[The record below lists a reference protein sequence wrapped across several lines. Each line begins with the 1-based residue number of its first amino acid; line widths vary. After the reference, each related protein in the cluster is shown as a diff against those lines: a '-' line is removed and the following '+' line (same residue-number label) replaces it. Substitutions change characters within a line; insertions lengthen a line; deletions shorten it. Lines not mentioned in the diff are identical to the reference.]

1 MATITKTIPTKTR
14 KGTYKAVLLKKRSE
28 LLASVRREPDALVT
42 SIRTPDVDEFA
53 VKSAMQDVAA
63 VTLDLRSR
71 MLKDIERS
79 LKQLAEG
86 TYGVCEGCGEEIS
99 ANRLQALP
107 WARYCLT
114 CQELRSRN

>member
-1 MATITKTIPTKTR
+1 MATLTKTTR
-14 KGTYKAVLLKKRSE
+14 KGNYKALLLKKRSE
-28 LLASVRREPDALVT
+28 LIASVRREPDALAT
-42 SIRTPDVDEFA
+42 SIQTPDADEFA
-53 VKSAMQDVAA
+53 VKSAMQDVTAL
-63 VTLDLRSR
+63 TLDLRSR

-79 LKQLAEG
+79 LKQLADG

-99 ANRLQALP
+99 SNRLQALP

>member
-1 MATITKTIPTKTR
+1 MATATKTTR
-14 KGTYKAVLLKKRSE
+14 KGNYKALLLKKRDE
-28 LLASVRREPDALVT
+28 LLASVKREPDALAT
-42 SIRTPDVDEFA
+42 SIQTPDADEFA
-53 VKSAMQDVAA
+53 VKSAIQDVTAL
-63 VTLDLRSR
+63 TLDLRSR

-79 LKQLAEG
+79 LKHLADG

-99 ANRLQALP
+99 SNRLQALP

>member
-1 MATITKTIPTKTR
+1 MATATKTR
-14 KGTYKAVLLKKRSE
+14 MGNFKAMLLKKRNE
-28 LLASVRREPDALVT
+28 LLTLVRREPDVLAT
-42 SIRTPDVDEFA
+42 NIGTPDVDEFA
-53 VKSAMQDVAA
+53 VKSAMQDVTA

-86 TYGVCEGCGEEIS
+86 TYGECEGCGEEIS
-99 ANRLQALP
+99 SNRLQALP

>member
-1 MATITKTIPTKTR
+1 MATQIKTR
-14 KGTYKAVLLKKRSE
+14 KGNGNYRSLLLKKRNE
-28 LLASVRREPDALVT
+28 LLVSVKREPRVLAT

-53 VKSAMQDVAA
+53 VESALQDVTAA
-63 VTLDLRSR
+63 TLDLRSR
-71 MLKDIERS
+71 MLKDIDRS

-86 TYGVCEGCGEEIS
+86 TYGLCEGCGEEIS

>member
-1 MATITKTIPTKTR
+1 MATATKTR
-14 KGTYKAVLLKKRSE
+14 MGNFKALLLKKRNE
-28 LLASVRREPDALVT
+28 LLALVQREPDVLAT
-42 SIRTPDVDEFA
+42 NIRTPDVDEFA
-53 VKSAMQDVAA
+53 VKSAMQDVTA

-71 MLKDIERS
+71 MLKDIDRS
-79 LKQLAEG
+79 LRQLADG

-99 ANRLQALP
+99 SNRLQALP

>member
-1 MATITKTIPTKTR
+1 MATATKTR
-14 KGTYKAVLLKKRSE
+14 MGNFKAMLLKKRNE
-28 LLASVRREPDALVT
+28 LLALVQREPDVLAT
-42 SIRTPDVDEFA
+42 NIRTPDVDEFA
-53 VKSAMQDVAA
+53 VKSAMQDVTA

-71 MLKDIERS
+71 MLKDIDRS
-79 LKQLAEG
+79 LRQLADG

-99 ANRLQALP
+99 SNRLQALP

>member
-1 MATITKTIPTKTR
+1 MATATKTR
-14 KGTYKAVLLKKRSE
+14 MGSFKAILLKKRNE
-28 LLASVRREPDALVT
+28 LLALVQRAPGVLAT
-42 SIRTPDVDEFA
+42 NIRTPDVDEFA
-53 VKSAMQDVAA
+53 VKSAMQDVTA
-63 VTLDLRSR
+63 VTLDLRSQ

-99 ANRLQALP
+99 SNRLQALP

>member
-1 MATITKTIPTKTR
+1 MATATKTR
-14 KGTYKAVLLKKRSE
+14 KGTYKTLLLKKRNE
-28 LLASVRREPDALVT
+28 LLASVRREPDALEANVQ
-42 SIRTPDVDEFA
+42 IPDVDEFA
-53 VKSAMQDVAA
+53 AKSVIQDVAA

-71 MLKDIERS
+71 MLKDIDRS
-79 LKQLAEG
+79 LRQLDEG

-99 ANRLQALP
+99 SNRLQALP

>member
-1 MATITKTIPTKTR
+1 MATATKTR
-14 KGTYKAVLLKKRSE
+14 IGNFKAMLLKKRNE
-28 LLASVRREPDALVT
+28 LLAVVRREPEVLAT
-42 SIRTPDVDEFA
+42 NIRTPDVDEFA
-53 VKSAMQDVAA
+53 VKSAMQDVTA

-79 LKQLAEG
+79 LRQLAEG
-86 TYGVCEGCGEEIS
+86 TYGICEGCGEEIS
-99 ANRLQALP
+99 SNRLQALP

>member
-1 MATITKTIPTKTR
+1 MATATKTR
-14 KGTYKAVLLKKRSE
+14 KGAYRALLVKKRNE
-28 LLASVRREPDALVT
+28 LLASVRREPDALAT
-42 SIRTPDVDEFA
+42 SIQTPDADEFA
-53 VKSAMQDVAA
+53 VKSAMQDVTA

-79 LKQLAEG
+79 LKQIAEG
-86 TYGVCEGCGEEIS
+86 TYGLCEGCGEEIS